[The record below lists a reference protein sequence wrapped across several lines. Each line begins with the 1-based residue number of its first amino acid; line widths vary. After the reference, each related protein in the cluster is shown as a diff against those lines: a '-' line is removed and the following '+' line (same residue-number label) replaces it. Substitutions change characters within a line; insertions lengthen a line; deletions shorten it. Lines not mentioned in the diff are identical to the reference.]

1 VPLVVGGGGAASVKS
16 VDMAG
21 SASALLSVFVEEVRA
36 MMTKITVRSSE
47 VDIYSNK
54 QHVLAVFTTEANTS
68 FHFSKQLGILSRNY
82 LALSAPHPWL
92 STLPTIFMHSWTIFT
107 WWCKRKLSSYDAKQG
122 RILHVKE
129 RSRGTQ
135 GTM

>member
-1 VPLVVGGGGAASVKS
+1 MKNGPSTRFSLCPWWWAEEERLQSSLSAWLVLL
-16 VDMAG
+16 
-21 SASALLSVFVEEVRA
+21 LLSVFVEEVRA

-92 STLPTIFMHSWTIFT
+92 STLPTIFMHSMDYF
-107 WWCKRKLSSYDAKQG
+107 
-122 RILHVKE
+122 HMVV
-129 RSRGTQ
+129 
-135 GTM
+135 